1 MKSLTSTSFILLL
14 HSSHVESPW
23 GIKPDLTST
32 AFITWNFWKQE
43 WLLEDVRIH
52 SFPNLRGRHFKEKAP
67 SSHGSSTAILYTILL
82 TVCPREEVCQA
93 ALAADREWGQK
104 RAHTEIWRSGNRGGL
119 RVARPW
125 VLQQGLCHTS
135 ALQGECAMSQKI
147 SLVTLLGSHLMLLCF
162 YLFRSC

>member
-14 HSSHVESPW
+14 HSSHVESTW

-82 TVCPREEVCQA
+82 TVCPREEVCWA
-93 ALAADREWGQK
+93 ALAADREWGQN
-104 RAHTEIWRSGNRGGL
+104 RAHTEIWRSGNRGG
-119 RVARPW
+119 A
-125 VLQQGLCHTS
+125 
-135 ALQGECAMSQKI
+135 
-147 SLVTLLGSHLMLLCF
+147 LGSAAGSVPHQCSARGMCHIPKNFLSDLVQEPLDASLL
-162 YLFRSC
+162 LLV